1 MDKCLKTTFVI
12 LDFDKG
18 FEMVNSYQLIS
29 MSRHIYL
36 HTSEQRYTFKKKQ
49 LKLTSL
55 FLVFYFIFQFTL
67 IKP

>member
-1 MDKCLKTTFVI
+1 MKTTFVV
-12 LDFDKG
+12 LGFDKD
-18 FEMVNSYQLIS
+18 FEMVNSFHLIC
-29 MSRHIYL
+29 MSCQIYVD
-36 HTSEQRYTFKKKQ
+36 TSEQSYTFKKKQ